1 MRKLDQRGIAAIP
14 LVVIIAV
21 STGAALAT
29 PVIVDVADVD
39 PDSPFYGLERLGE
52 QIRMVGNED
61 QMKERWSEYVRL
73 VNRAKGLTYRHILEE
88 FVEKMQ
94 EVVPGDADAT
104 HEVVQ
109 WMQEQMP
116 GIGEVRL
123 RLLKELA
130 QGIKTDLA
138 DLPDASGAIENEIN
152 EIESYE
158 GGLSTATPAQLENI
172 MARAQVFRERLGSIA
187 NQYSHMIQRPVNVYL
202 DLDNTI
208 AEINTTTNIE
218 VNITIVAPPTNLSA
232 RFDEKLAD
240 FDAGLAEVQTKTG
253 ELPEDSYLKT
263 VVEGL
268 INRATAIRNQAVG
281 LKTAYPRRA
290 LFLLYKANLL
300 LNQAKAII
308 EYATEWVPPEWV
320 SGWTQ
325 DGTWTEN
332 MVAWTGNLPWYSSDE
347 TQAYYQ
353 LQ

>member
-1 MRKLDQRGIAAIP
+1 MRKLDQRGVAAIP

-21 STGAALAT
+21 STAAALAT

-52 QIRMVGNED
+52 SIRMVGGED
-61 QMKERWSEYVRL
+61 QMKERWGEYAQL
-73 VNRAKGLTYRHILEE
+73 VNRGKGLVYKHILEE
-88 FVEKMQ
+88 FVQKMQ
-94 EVVPGDADAT
+94 EVVPGDVAT
-104 HEVVQ
+104 KQEIAQ

-130 QGIKTDLA
+130 QGIKEDLA
-138 DLPDASGAIENEIN
+138 DLPDVSGVIEDEIN
-152 EIESYE
+152 EIGSYE
-158 GGLSTATPAQLENI
+158 GKLPTATPVQLENI

-187 NQYSHMIQRPVNVYL
+187 SQYSYKVQRPVNVYL

-208 AEINTTTNIE
+208 GDINATTNIE
-218 VNITIVAPPTNLSA
+218 VNITIIAPPTNLSA
-232 RFDEKLAD
+232 RFDEKLAE
-240 FDAGLAEVQTKTG
+240 FDEELAEVQTKTG

-268 INRATAIRNQAVG
+268 INRATALRNQAAWV
-281 LKTAYPRRA
+281 KTTYPRRA
-290 LFLLYKANLL
+290 LFLLYKANLR

-308 EYATEWVPPEWV
+308 EYAADWVPPEWV
-320 SGWTQ
+320 LGWTQ

-332 MVAWTGNLPWYSSDE
+332 MAAWTGNLPWDSAYE
-347 TQAYYQ
+347 AQAYHQ
-353 LQ
+353 IQ